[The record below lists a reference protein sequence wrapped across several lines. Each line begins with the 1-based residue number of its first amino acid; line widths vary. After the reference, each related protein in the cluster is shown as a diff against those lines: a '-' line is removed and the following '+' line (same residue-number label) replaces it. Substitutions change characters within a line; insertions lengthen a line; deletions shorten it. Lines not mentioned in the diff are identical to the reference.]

1 MNLARSINIPLL
13 FLLPVTISC
22 NRKNTAEATAT
33 SAQNPFFQPSKLPFQ
48 APAFDQIHDSD
59 FRPAFDSGIRQ
70 QQAEIAAIAG
80 DTAAPSFD
88 NTLVALE
95 KSGQLLARINGV
107 FDLLTGA
114 NTDSVLQ
121 GVKEEEAPRLAAV
134 HDAMYLNGKIFQ
146 RIQAL
151 WEMRKQ
157 LALDPESDYLLD
169 YYYKEFQLAGAGLPD
184 SVKVVMK
191 SYNQEE
197 ATLMAKFSNKLLA
210 ANKAGA
216 LVTGR
221 REDLAGLSDAALLSA
236 AGDAKAAGQDGKWLI
251 PLQNTTQQPLLQSL
265 TDRGTREKL
274 FTASYTRAE
283 KKDSNDTRAVIAR
296 IAVIRA
302 HQAHLLGY
310 KNYADW
316 KLRDQMAK
324 TPEAVENFLGKLR
337 PAATARAHR
346 EAADIQSM
354 IDGQKGAFTLQ
365 PWDWN
370 FYAEQVRKAK
380 YDLDAAQVKPYF
392 ELDRVLRDGVFFA
405 ANQLYGLTF
414 KERKDLPVY
423 QPDVRVFD
431 VFDQD
436 GSQLGLFYCDYFK
449 RDNKEGGAW
458 MNNMVQPSF
467 LLGEKPVIYNVC
479 NFPKPA
485 PGQPALLSYDNVVTM
500 FHEFGHALHGFFAH
514 QRYPLLASPNTA
526 RDFVEFPSQFNEH
539 WALYP
544 AILAH
549 YAVDYK
555 TGAPMPQALVNKIKK
570 SHVFNQGYALT
581 EALAADAIDMAWHTL
596 PAGDGDWDVD
606 SFETAALHRYQLDIT
621 AVPPRYRS
629 SYFLHIWVNGYAA
642 GYYAYAWTEML
653 DDDAFQWFMENGGLS
668 RKNGQR
674 FRDMILSKGNTEDY
688 GDMFKAFRGHDPDIR
703 PMEVNRG
710 LMEN

>member
-1 MNLARSINIPLL
+1 
-13 FLLPVTISC
+13 
-22 NRKNTAEATAT
+22 
-33 SAQNPFFQPSKLPFQ
+33 
-48 APAFDQIHDSD
+48 
-59 FRPAFDSGIRQ
+59 
-70 QQAEIAAIAG
+70 
-80 DTAAPSFD
+80 
-88 NTLVALE
+88 
-95 KSGQLLARINGV
+95 
-107 FDLLTGA
+107 
-114 NTDSVLQ
+114 
-121 GVKEEEAPRLAAV
+121 
-134 HDAMYLNGKIFQ
+134 
-146 RIQAL
+146 
-151 WEMRKQ
+151 
-157 LALDPESDYLLD
+157 
-169 YYYKEFQLAGAGLPD
+169 
-184 SVKVVMK
+184 
-191 SYNQEE
+191 
-197 ATLMAKFSNKLLA
+197 
-210 ANKAGA
+210 
-216 LVTGR
+216 
-221 REDLAGLSDAALLSA
+221 
-236 AGDAKAAGQDGKWLI
+236 
-251 PLQNTTQQPLLQSL
+251 
-265 TDRGTREKL
+265 
-274 FTASYTRAE
+274 
-283 KKDSNDTRAVIAR
+283 
-296 IAVIRA
+296 
-302 HQAHLLGY
+302 
-310 KNYADW
+310 
-316 KLRDQMAK
+316 
-324 TPEAVENFLGKLR
+324 
-337 PAATARAHR
+337 
-346 EAADIQSM
+346 
-354 IDGQKGAFTLQ
+354 
-365 PWDWN
+365 
-370 FYAEQVRKAK
+370 
-380 YDLDAAQVKPYF
+380 
-392 ELDRVLRDGVFFA
+392 
-405 ANQLYGLTF
+405 LTF

-544 AILAH
+544 SILAH
-549 YAVDYK
+549 YALDYK

-621 AVPPRYRS
+621 TVPPRYRS